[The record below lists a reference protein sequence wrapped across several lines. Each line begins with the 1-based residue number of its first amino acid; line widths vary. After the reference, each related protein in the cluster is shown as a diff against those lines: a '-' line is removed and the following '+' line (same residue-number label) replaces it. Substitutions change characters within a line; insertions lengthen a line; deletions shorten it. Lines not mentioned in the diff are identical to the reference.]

1 MAKANYF
8 ETAHGTRLAYHLTE
22 GSSPGVIFL
31 GGFMSDMEG
40 GKATMLEAYCSAR
53 GQAFLRF
60 DYQGHGE
67 SDGAFADGT
76 IGLWAQD
83 ALAVIDGLTEGPQ
96 ILVGSSMG
104 GWVAL
109 LAAKARPS
117 RVRGL
122 VGIAAAPDFTTRMW
136 QDELTDQQRETII
149 RDGLVEVPT
158 DYGPDPYTLTKG
170 LFDDGWA
177 NRVIHQPLHLDV
189 PMRLIQGTEDPD
201 VPWQTVLDI
210 ADAVTSDDVEIILV
224 PGGDHRLSEKLDLKR
239 LKRVVRQLSMQ
250 LKKATL

>member
-1 MAKANYF
+1 MTKASYF
-8 ETAHGTRLAYHLTE
+8 ETAHGTRLAYHKIH

-31 GGFMSDMEG
+31 GGFMSDMKG
-40 GKATMLEAYCSAR
+40 GKATMLEAYCKAR
-53 GQAFLRF
+53 EQAFLRF

-67 SDGAFADGT
+67 SDGAFAEGT

-83 ALAVIDGLTEGPQ
+83 ALAAIDALTEGPQ

-104 GWVAL
+104 GWIAL

-117 RVRGL
+117 RVKGL

-136 QDELTDQQRETII
+136 HDDLTDEQRATIL
-149 RDGLVEVPT
+149 RDGLVQVPT
-158 DYGPDPYTLTKG
+158 DYGPDPYTLTKA
-170 LFDDGWA
+170 LFDDGYA
-177 NRVIHQPLHLDV
+177 NRVINQPLHLEI

-201 VPWQTVLDI
+201 VPWQTPLDI
-210 ADAVTSDDVEIILV
+210 AEAVTSDDVEVILV

-239 LKRVVRQLSMQ
+239 LKRVVRQLTMQ
-250 LKKATL
+250 LKKAKL